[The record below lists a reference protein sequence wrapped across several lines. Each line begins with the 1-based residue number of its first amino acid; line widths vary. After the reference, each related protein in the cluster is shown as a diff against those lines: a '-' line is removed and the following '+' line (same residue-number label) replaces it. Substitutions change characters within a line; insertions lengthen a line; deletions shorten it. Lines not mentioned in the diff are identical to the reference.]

1 MASDP
6 PRPDTDA
13 TGENR
18 TTGEAYEAWLVGRLL
33 AIYGGRP
40 WIAAAEV
47 TQGAVAL
54 AAHLRD
60 AYDADVLA
68 VGARPGVGDL
78 DPDVPL
84 VSIDLPPETT
94 IRGAIDSAQAAL
106 VEPPSWAQA
115 HIDGWDP
122 AGAARVIGGPLLRS
136 ATMLGRPTF
145 GPRLEAWVA
154 LEDKVRI
161 ESVLAEAGLDV
172 VPREIVDAEDRAG
185 LLAAHRRLASPSGT
199 VWAGDDRSGQHGG
212 GEGTHWVA
220 DDRDAAAQAEQLGTY
235 DRVRVMP
242 FVEGVPC
249 SIHGL
254 VVGPARIAAFRP
266 CEMMTLRDRSARR
279 FVYARASTHWDPSP
293 TDRAAMVGAARRVG
307 EVLAERVGFR
317 GMFTLDGV
325 LGADGF
331 VPTEVN
337 PRLGAALPNQHPT
350 TGGPEIRLH
359 LVNQAVIDGA
369 LADLDPSAFE
379 RWLVDRLDRHR
390 RATSIIIVER
400 APDAER
406 RGHLVAGPDGSEP
419 TLVEPVGDGDR
430 PASLASVVWGQGPGG
445 PMLRIDEMRGLPV
458 GPPTAPTLVTWL
470 RAIDGAWDVG
480 LPPIEAARP
489 IR

>member
-6 PRPDTDA
+6 PHPE
-13 TGENR
+13 TGE
-18 TTGEAYEAWLVGRLL
+18 TGETGPAYESWLVDRLL

-40 WIAAAEV
+40 WIVAAEV
-47 TQGAVAL
+47 DQGAVGL

-60 AYDADVLA
+60 AYGAEVLA

-84 VSIDLPPETT
+84 VSIDLPPATT

-106 VEPPSWAQA
+106 VEPPPLVQA
-115 HIDGWDP
+115 DVDDWDP

-145 GPRLEAWVA
+145 GPRLAPWVA

-161 ESVLAEAGLDV
+161 EPVLAEAGLDV
-172 VPREIVDAEDRAG
+172 VPREIVDADDRAG

-212 GEGTHWVA
+212 GEGTHWVT
-220 DDRDAAAQAEQLGTY
+220 DDRDATALAERLGAY
-235 DRVRVMP
+235 DRVRVLP

-254 VVGPARIAAFRP
+254 VVGPDRIAAFRP

-293 TDRAAMVGAARRVG
+293 ADRSAMVGAARRVG

-331 VPTEVN
+331 VATEVN

-350 TGGPEIRLH
+350 AGGAEIRLH
-359 LVNQAVIDGA
+359 LVNHAVIDGA
-369 LADLDPSAFE
+369 LADLDPAAFE
-379 RWLVDRLDRHR
+379 RWLVDRLDRDR
-390 RATSIIIVER
+390 QATSIVIVER

-406 RGHLVAGPDGSEP
+406 RGRLVADSDGSGL
-419 TLVEPVGDGDR
+419 TLLEPVGHGDDQR
-430 PASLASVVWGQGPGG
+430 SLASVVWGQGPGG
-445 PMLRIDEMRGLPV
+445 PMLRIDEVRGLAV
-458 GPPTAPTLVTWL
+458 GPPSAPTLVTWL
-470 RAIDGAWDVG
+470 RAIDQAWAVG
-480 LPPIEAARP
+480 LPPLDAAP
-489 IR
+489 SIR